1 MANNKFQ
8 EVNVGD
14 FITRPVDNWINRGRL
29 LAKVVK
35 VTKTQVTA
43 EVLPSAQIR
52 GGYQVRISK
61 RTGKE
66 MGTRSAFWSIT
77 DDPERIHELN
87 REAQRL
93 AQQRIEEQQR
103 LESEKMAAVKAAN
116 PHGLEPTILPQGI
129 RMIEWQDRLG
139 RWNLLFYAVS
149 EYTSWSGW
157 KGVVIHPTNYG
168 PNNYSEGFSMPSS
181 QLGDSE
187 EDAVLKL
194 LAREF

>member
-1 MANNKFQ
+1 MYNKKFQ

-52 GGYQVRISK
+52 GGYQVRISL

-66 MGTRSAFWSIT
+66 MGTRSAFWSVA
-77 DDPERIHELN
+77 DDPEEIHRLN

-93 AQQRIEEQQR
+93 AQQRLEEQKR
-103 LESEKMAAVKAAN
+103 HESERLAAVKAAN
-116 PHGLEPTILPQGI
+116 PSLNPTILTMGV
-129 RMIEWQDRLG
+129 RMLEWRDSKG
-139 RWNLLFYAVS
+139 RWNVLFYVVS
-149 EYTSWSGW
+149 EYVVGDDRV
-157 KGVVIHPTNYG
+157 GVVIHPTNYG
-168 PNNYSEGFSMPSS
+168 PNNYSEGFSIPAS

-187 EDAVLKL
+187 EDALLKL
-194 LAREF
+194 LARQF

>member
-1 MANNKFQ
+1 MVNKKFQ
-8 EVNVGD
+8 DVKVGD
-14 FITRPVDNWINRGRL
+14 FITRPVDNWINRGHL
-29 LAKVVK
+29 LAKVTK

-43 EVLPSAQIR
+43 EVIPSGDYT

-66 MGTRSAFWSIT
+66 MGTRPAFWKIT
-77 DDPERIHELN
+77 DDPEEIHRLN

-93 AQQRIEEQQR
+93 ARQRIEEQQR
-103 LESEKMAAVKAAN
+103 REAERLAAVKAAN
-116 PHGLEPTILPQGI
+116 PSLEPTVLTMGV
-129 RMIEWQDRLG
+129 RMLEWRDSKG
-139 RWNLLFYAVS
+139 RWNVLFYVVS
-149 EYTSWSGW
+149 EYVVGDDRV
-157 KGVVIHPTNYG
+157 GVVIHPTNYG
-168 PNNYSEGFSMPSS
+168 PNNYSEGFSIPSS